1 MAETVRCASRS
12 KSRRN
17 CALSEATR
25 FVLAANLRGFPR
37 LRERGWTI
45 TPKAFPNASGALT
58 STRRSSTRIARG
70 FSFDVARNAIVRG
83 MTRIRE
89 DGDVERLGDR
99 PFQDFLAFSEDL
111 KISEFHP
118 CDVAAG
124 SCQTS
129 DDSPHSTEH
138 GADVGAPLRA
148 ANASLNALSTLPRC

>member
-1 MAETVRCASRS
+1 MDHNTESFSERVGSTYLNSS
-12 KSRRN
+12 KFYSYR
-17 CALSEATR
+17 T
-25 FVLAANLRGFPR
+25 
-37 LRERGWTI
+37 
-45 TPKAFPNASGALT
+45 
-58 STRRSSTRIARG
+58 G

-129 DDSPHSTEH
+129 DDSPTLQSTVLTWVHHYE
-138 GADVGAPLRA
+138 
-148 ANASLNALSTLPRC
+148 LPTRL